1 LRVGRTWLKVFIVKL
16 IWEWPSTSIATRGT
30 TFWTRGRGP
39 DRIKSPLLCQLS
51 YAGRLFDLRD

>member
-1 LRVGRTWLKVFIVKL
+1 MAEAWGLD
-16 IWEWPSTSIATRGT
+16 IASPRNGPVE
-30 TFWTRGRGP
+30 GVP